1 MLVFLLFNLD
11 VYLQVF
17 DSFLIAIG
25 TLFVQ
30 TSIMPLELNLLS
42 PLFIFLFNFLFHILL
57 HLRHLMLKYHLLI
70 FHLLNALL
78 LKSLDEF
85 EVIHFNLVHFKIWLC
100 DLFRFKFYHF
110 FGLRRFTKWRF
121 ASSFFI
127 CFAV

>member
-30 TSIMPLELNLLS
+30 TSIMPLELDLLS

-85 EVIHFNLVHFKIWLC
+85 EVIHFDLINFMILLC
-100 DLFRFKFYHF
+100 DLF
-110 FGLRRFTKWRF
+110 
-121 ASSFFI
+121 
-127 CFAV
+127 